1 MKLLCFLVIVAELKI
16 HTSNTVFRTRWPT
29 YVQKI
34 HYNNP
39 VKPPD
44 YCNSAICPPNKK
56 HITCGIKFWSPR
68 CGKDHEGVRMTDYR
82 ADIVRNVNN
91 FRRQVERG
99 LGILPK
105 AGKLKNIKWDDELA
119 VMAMRV
125 SNQCHEHSTSPC
137 VNTFLY
143 KDVGESS
150 DFVKI
155 NQVSKGFNVISFLNL
170 WFSYHKMM
178 KRSYVRSFPDI
189 SPQDHLMVFAN
200 LIYEKNKK
208 IGCGMLK
215 SGKGRYLTCLFDK
228 KIKPHEPLYYT
239 RLARTNTS
247 DYYYEDQALESNGSS
262 TEATVSTVATAETID
277 I

>member
-1 MKLLCFLVIVAELKI
+1 MKLLWFLMIVAELKR
-16 HTSNTVFRTRWPT
+16 HTCNTVFRTRWPT

-82 ADIVRNVNN
+82 TDIVRNVNS
-91 FRRQVERG
+91 FRRKVEKG
-99 LGILPK
+99 LGHLPK
-105 AGKLKNIKWDDELA
+105 AGKFKNIKWDEELSL
-119 VMAMRV
+119 MAMRV
-125 SNQCHEHSTSPC
+125 SNQCHEHSTAPC

-155 NQVSKGFNVISFLNL
+155 SKISKGFNVISFLNM

-178 KRSYVRSFPDI
+178 KRSYVKSFPDV

-200 LIYEKNKK
+200 LIHEKNKK

-228 KIKPHEPLYYT
+228 KIKPHEPLYST
-239 RLARTNTS
+239 RLGRTNVS
-247 DYYYEDQALESNGSS
+247 DYYYEDQSLELNSSS
-262 TEATVSTVATAETID
+262 TAATVETTD